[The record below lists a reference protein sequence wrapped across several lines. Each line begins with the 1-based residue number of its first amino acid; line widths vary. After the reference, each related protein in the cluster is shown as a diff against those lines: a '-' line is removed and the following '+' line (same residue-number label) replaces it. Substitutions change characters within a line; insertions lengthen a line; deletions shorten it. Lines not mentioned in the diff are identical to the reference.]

1 MSYLQDQGVL
11 AAFVT
16 FHHFSILFRPG
27 HCVNGQSTL
36 RLALRTVPSRTSLGM
51 YKIWRFCLQSCC
63 GLSETGTPIQPH
75 MYIYIYVP
83 GSRFASPPPNGM
95 VPQEP
100 PPCQQLPITYV
111 YLLPAIPYYLY
122 TTYYL
127 LLHTTTYYQ
136 LLTTTYPTPPHPT
149 GGGGIGR
156 CYYY

>member
-1 MSYLQDQGVL
+1 M
-11 AAFVT
+11 F
-16 FHHFSILFRPG
+16 P
-27 HCVNGQSTL
+27 
-36 RLALRTVPSRTSLGM
+36 
-51 YKIWRFCLQSCC
+51 
-63 GLSETGTPIQPH
+63 
-75 MYIYIYVP
+75 VP
-83 GSRFASPPPNGM
+83 GSPAPPPM
-95 VPQEP
+95 VWSPKN

-127 LLHTTTYYQ
+127 LLRTTTYYQ